1 MVFKKLIV
9 LLLLVHGML
18 FAKSVNVAVAANV
31 SYAIKDLVKEFNK
44 LYPDIKVRV
53 VLGSSGK
60 LTAQIKNKA
69 PIDIFMSADMR
80 YPEALYSQK
89 IATTKPTVY
98 AQGVLALLSVKKR
111 DFSKGIDILKDKSI
125 RVIAISNP
133 KTAPYGIAA
142 MEALK
147 GANLLQKVKA
157 KFVYGESVSQTI
169 SYSVTAADI
178 GLVAKS
184 ALFSPK
190 MTAFKETQNWIEIDR
205 KTYTPI
211 NQGVVIIRGAKGK
224 KGVSE
229 FYNFLLSKKAQ
240 NIFKHFGYIMP

>member
-1 MVFKKLIV
+1 VFKKLIV
-9 LLLLVHGML
+9 LLLLVHGIL

-31 SYAIKDLVKEFNK
+31 SYAIKDLLKEFNK

-111 DFSKGIDILKDKSI
+111 DFSKGI
-125 RVIAISNP
+125 
-133 KTAPYGIAA
+133 
-142 MEALK
+142 
-147 GANLLQKVKA
+147 
-157 KFVYGESVSQTI
+157 
-169 SYSVTAADI
+169 
-178 GLVAKS
+178 
-184 ALFSPK
+184 
-190 MTAFKETQNWIEIDR
+190 KE
-205 KTYTPI
+205 YTPGSVFI
-211 NQGVVIIRGAKGK
+211 FYSDGVTEAMNEKDEMYLEERLVRLARSLRGKTTEEIVNAIQDDVAVFAGK
-224 KGVSE
+224 APQHDDITVMAVE
-229 FYNFLLSKKAQ
+229 V
-240 NIFKHFGYIMP
+240 

>member
-9 LLLLVHGML
+9 LLLLVHGIL

-31 SYAIKDLVKEFNK
+31 SYAIKDLLKEFNK

-111 DFSKGIDILKDKSI
+111 DFSKGI
-125 RVIAISNP
+125 
-133 KTAPYGIAA
+133 
-142 MEALK
+142 
-147 GANLLQKVKA
+147 
-157 KFVYGESVSQTI
+157 
-169 SYSVTAADI
+169 
-178 GLVAKS
+178 
-184 ALFSPK
+184 
-190 MTAFKETQNWIEIDR
+190 KE
-205 KTYTPI
+205 YTPGSVFI
-211 NQGVVIIRGAKGK
+211 FYSDGVTEAMNEKDEMYLEERLVRLARSLRGKTTEEIVNAIQDDVAVFAGK
-224 KGVSE
+224 APQHDDITVMAVE
-229 FYNFLLSKKAQ
+229 V
-240 NIFKHFGYIMP
+240 